1 MTGRERNKERER
13 IDYNERSALSKWSV
27 CERNARTA
35 RAQSQTRPVCAP
47 LGPLFFMTPG
57 NRRHMGDPDRV
68 AGGGAAGRRGGRGV
82 CFVGGTETQLAV
94 TRSRA
99 IPVGGLSFRI
109 GR

>member
-35 RAQSQTRPVCAP
+35 RRALSQTRPVCAP
-47 LGPLFFMTPG
+47 LVPLFFMTPG

-68 AGGGAAGRRGGRGV
+68 ALPDAADGQAGEE
-82 CFVGGTETQLAV
+82 CAL
-94 TRSRA
+94 
-99 IPVGGLSFRI
+99 
-109 GR
+109 